1 MAMSEVF
8 APVSRQ
14 AERARAGVGLIP
26 AAQPPISRRE
36 APDFSRVRG
45 RLARCPE
52 IDCLRHLLPP
62 ATLAAAELRA
72 AEIGVGADR
81 VLIAAGD
88 ISEDAYAL
96 ALAQWLGVAF
106 EPLDQRSRVDCP
118 LDDDRLITAG
128 AVGLLPL
135 VLNGQHFLAVAPRDA
150 RRLMSFLASPSG
162 LASRLHITT
171 PARIASFV
179 ARHGAAA
186 IGHRA
191 AHALKIATPD
201 LSAGANHPRRWLL
214 AFSVAATVAAA
225 ALAAPNFVS
234 VALDVALALI
244 FLGWAGLRLIG
255 TFTRHAPHQAPE
267 RVSDTELPVYTLIVA
282 LYREAPAAAEL
293 IKALTALD
301 YPPEKLDIK
310 LVVEPDDPETLSAL
324 AKLHLRAP
332 FVIVTAPDI
341 RPRTKPKALNV
352 ALPFARGTFVAVY
365 DAEDRPEPDQ
375 LRIALDA
382 FRAADERMAC
392 VQARLT
398 IDNTA
403 DSWLTR
409 LFTAE
414 YAGLFDVFLP
424 GLAARRLPLPLGGSS
439 NHFRTAVVREI
450 GAWDPY
456 NVTEDADLGMR
467 LFRFG
472 YRTAIVDSTTYEEA
486 PSNFLPWLR
495 QRTRW
500 FKGWMQTWL
509 VHMRHPFRLMRELGL
524 PGFAVFQLVVGGTVL
539 AALVHLVFAIAVVWQ
554 WTVAPTAAE
563 YDVGD
568 FVIVSLHRTTLAS
581 GYVISGLLGAV
592 GLARRGLIG
601 SVWWLIL
608 IPIYWLLLSI
618 AAWRALFQLIR
629 DPYAWEKTEHGLA
642 RSSRCNAA
650 ALAAAATFKD
660 IGASR
665 RPNLRA
671 AA

>member
-8 APVSRQ
+8 APLYRQ
-14 AERARAGVGLIP
+14 AERARAGIGFIP
-26 AAQPPISRRE
+26 AGPAPIPRRE
-36 APDFSRVRG
+36 TADFTRVRS

-88 ISEDAYAL
+88 ISEDAYAA
-96 ALAQWLGVAF
+96 ALAQWLGIAF
-106 EPLDQRSRVDCP
+106 EPLDTRSRADCP
-118 LDDDRLITAG
+118 LDDDRLIMAG

-135 VLNGQHFLAVAPRDA
+135 ILNGQHFVVVAPRDA
-150 RRLMSFLASPSG
+150 RRLTSFLASPSG

-171 PARIASFV
+171 PARLAGFV

-201 LSAGANHPRRWLL
+201 LSAGANHPRRWLV
-214 AFSVAATVAAA
+214 AFCVAATVAAA

-244 FLGWAGLRLIG
+244 FLGWTGLRLIG
-255 TFTRHAPHQAPE
+255 TLTRHSPHQARE
-267 RVSDTELPVYTLIVA
+267 RVSDAELPVYTLIVA
-282 LYREAPAAAEL
+282 LYREAPAVAGL
-293 IKALTALD
+293 INALAALD
-301 YPPEKLDIK
+301 YPREKLDIK
-310 LVVEPDDPETLSAL
+310 LVVEPDDPDTLSAL

-341 RPRTKPKALNV
+341 GPRTKPKALNA

-365 DAEDRPEPDQ
+365 DAEDRPEPGQ

-398 IDNTA
+398 IDNTT

-439 NHFRTAVVREI
+439 NHFRTALVRQI

-467 LFRFG
+467 LSRFG
-472 YRTAIVDSTTYEEA
+472 YRTAIVGSTTYEEA
-486 PSNFLPWLR
+486 PSSFVPWLR

-509 VHMRHPFRLMRELGL
+509 VHMRHPFLLVRQLGF

-539 AALVHLVFAIAVVWQ
+539 AALAHLVFAIAVVWELIG
-554 WTVAPTAAE
+554 ASAAAE
-563 YDVGD
+563 HDVGD
-568 FVIVSLHRTTLAS
+568 LVITGLHRTTLVS

-601 SVWWLIL
+601 CVWWLL
-608 IPIYWLLLSI
+608 LMPVYWLLLSI
-618 AAWRALFQLIR
+618 AAWRALFQLIH

-642 RSSRCNAA
+642 RSSAQ
-650 ALAAAATFKD
+650 
-660 IGASR
+660 IGSGIL
-665 RPNLRA
+665 RPPFD
-671 AA
+671 

>member
-1 MAMSEVF
+1 MAMSEFF
-8 APVSRQ
+8 APLSQ
-14 AERARAGVGLIP
+14 HPERARLGVGALP
-26 AAQPPISRRE
+26 AAPLQTSRRE
-36 APDFSRVRG
+36 AVDFTRVRG

-88 ISEDAYAL
+88 ISADAYAI
-96 ALAQWLGVAF
+96 ALAQWLGVPF
-106 EPLDQRSRVDCP
+106 EPLDIRGRADCP

-135 VLNGQHFLAVAPRDA
+135 IVNAQSFLVVAPRDA
-150 RRLMSFLASPSG
+150 RRLTWFLASPTG
-162 LASRLHITT
+162 LASGLRITT
-171 PARIASFV
+171 PARIAGFV

-186 IGHRA
+186 LGHRA
-191 AHALKIATPD
+191 AHALKIAAPD
-201 LSAGANHPRRWLL
+201 LSAGANHPRRWLA
-214 AFSVAATVAAA
+214 AFSLAAIVAAA

-234 VALDVALALI
+234 LALDVALALI
-244 FLGWAGLRLIG
+244 FLGWAGLRLMG
-255 TFTRHAPHQAPE
+255 TLTRHSPHRARE
-267 RVSDTELPVYTLIVA
+267 RVSDSELPVYTLLVA

-293 IKALTALD
+293 IKALAALD

-310 LVVEPDDPETLSAL
+310 LMVEADDPDTLSAL

-332 FVIVTAPDI
+332 FEIVTAPGI
-341 RPRTKPKALNV
+341 GPRTKPKALNV
-352 ALPFARGTFVAVY
+352 ALPFARGTFVAIY

-382 FRAADERMAC
+382 FSAADARLAC

-403 DSWLTR
+403 DNWLTR

-439 NHFRTAVVREI
+439 NHFRTEVVREI

-486 PSNFLPWLR
+486 PSRFLPWLR

-509 VHMRHPFRLMRELGL
+509 VHMRHPFRLVRQLGF
-524 PGFAVFQLVVGGTVL
+524 PGFMVFQLVVGGTVL
-539 AALVHLVFAIAVVWQ
+539 AALVQLIFAIALIWQ
-554 WTVAPTAAE
+554 AASGASDAAE
-563 YDVGD
+563 NDIGG
-568 FVIVSLHRTTLAS
+568 FIIAGLHLTTLAT
-581 GYVISGLLGAV
+581 GYVISGLLAAI
-592 GLARRGLIG
+592 GLARRGLMG
-601 SVWWLIL
+601 SAWWLSL
-608 IPIYWLLLSI
+608 MPVYWLLLSI

-642 RSSRCNAA
+642 RSSRCNPGAA
-650 ALAAAATFKD
+650 RNAAPAIKD
-660 IGASR
+660 IDVDRQG
-665 RPNLRA
+665 L
-671 AA
+671 